1 MLPEKIEIEDE
12 VPWVPRGQKVR
23 PWITGWLMSLS
34 IRWQSPSV
42 LNRRAEYSLER
53 HVTCLGYSRSFH
65 NSTKSSLLGPEEG
78 GFDDDGVRT
87 VAVKPRRD
95 KRMDV
100 ATIYIPIVFEA
111 WWQTQDSHRVLF
123 YERLLENYCFVLFTN
138 RAPPQ
143 MSDDRP
149 DMIQRALF
157 VTTRAAWRW
166 NKMLLARENVDSPL
180 AAMALAT
187 EHNALWASGCQPPS
201 VENGTG
207 SRLNPVR
214 DACSMPEYLETL
226 AVYAAFNRF
235 NGFADSSRILAW
247 LRGWEIV
254 SSKSSVPPRLP
265 NARISVLSL
274 WRPTSV
280 SSTTGWRA
288 AFARSLANSF
298 TCASCRRILWGHSL
312 SGGLDGPEFPDAP
325 IPSPV
330 AGYVKFISKTFW
342 LRCAW
347 QFLLELC
354 NFQTIPHHS
363 LSLCFSVM
371 ALFWLRG
378 MGYVS
383 SQDAWPMH
391 NLELPQSIPK
401 S

>member
-298 TCASCRRILWGHSL
+298 TCASRARSILFRRHAALLVTNNALCLMSSL
-312 SGGLDGPEFPDAP
+312 SSDIWGG
-325 IPSPV
+325 
-330 AGYVKFISKTFW
+330 
-342 LRCAW
+342 
-347 QFLLELC
+347 
-354 NFQTIPHHS
+354 
-363 LSLCFSVM
+363 
-371 ALFWLRG
+371 ALFVRSTKQYFSNSLLIKP
-378 MGYVS
+378 S
-383 SQDAWPMH
+383 I
-391 NLELPQSIPK
+391 ELTRPVHHVAEFYGDLFRNTVNDPHRCPW
-401 S
+401 